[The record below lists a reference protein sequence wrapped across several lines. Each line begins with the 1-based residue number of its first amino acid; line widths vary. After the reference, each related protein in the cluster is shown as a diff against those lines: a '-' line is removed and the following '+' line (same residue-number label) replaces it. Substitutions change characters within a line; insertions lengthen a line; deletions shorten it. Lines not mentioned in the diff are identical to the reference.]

1 MFLCLCSLLSY
12 SSPVCVPLLDD
23 IGSNY
28 VHLLSAV
35 LGTTNKREYDSFCR
49 AIQNRKAFPLDLS
62 VYVAKSKTD
71 LFNAWLDAGRNWDKC
86 RMIMKRSHVNSNE
99 SLSGWIAKSGKD
111 LVTEYGEEKA
121 KSLMERRYA
130 SGLYYNSDDF
140 PDDPLERFYYM
151 KKPREM
157 THREIVND
165 EATLEGSNNLS
176 NDMVKSLIDES
187 DGIFRSGAMPND
199 RALASAGQKALLD
212 GVAEGGVQAAPK
224 KKAKK
229 DTEGSEAAKPKTP
242 AENAVELM
250 AAILADSTAAR
261 KKSMS
266 LGAVNYAGELS
277 SQLLTY
283 AEKMEKYYK
292 TLQQATT
299 GKVTDESFYSRCF
312 SKIEKER
319 SWFEQAS
326 VGGWKRN
333 DMVSNL
339 CPTNF
344 CFFSR
349 YYLCYT
355 YAIYK

>member
-1 MFLCLCSLLSY
+1 
-12 SSPVCVPLLDD
+12 
-23 IGSNY
+23 
-28 VHLLSAV
+28 
-35 LGTTNKREYDSFCR
+35 
-49 AIQNRKAFPLDLS
+49 
-62 VYVAKSKTD
+62 
-71 LFNAWLDAGRNWDKC
+71 
-86 RMIMKRSHVNSNE
+86 MIMKRTHVNSNE
-99 SLSGWIAKSGKD
+99 STSGWIAKSGKD

-121 KSLMERRYA
+121 KSLMERRYN
-130 SGLYYNSDDF
+130 SGLYYISEDF
-140 PDDPLERFYYM
+140 PDDALERFYYM

-157 THREIVND
+157 THREVVND

-176 NDMVKSLIDES
+176 NDMVKSLIDET

-212 GVAEGGVQAAPK
+212 AVAEGGVQAAPK

-229 DTEGSEAAKPKTP
+229 ESEGSEPAKPKTP
-242 AENAVELM
+242 AENAIDLM

-277 SQLLTY
+277 SQLLAY

-299 GKVTDESFYSRCF
+299 GKVTDESFYDRCF

-319 SWFEQAS
+319 TWFEQAS
-326 VGGWKRN
+326 VGGSKR
-333 DMVSNL
+333 
-339 CPTNF
+339 
-344 CFFSR
+344 
-349 YYLCYT
+349 
-355 YAIYK
+355 K